1 MKLLRRSRSSP
12 DPAVVRVSCADCHT
26 PEHPGVL
33 SRLNGRLVCL
43 RCYRVAV
50 RRAA

>member
-1 MKLLRRSRSSP
+1 MKLLRRSRPSP
-12 DPAVVRVSCADCHT
+12 DPPVVRTRCADCAA

-43 RCYRVAV
+43 RCYRVGV
-50 RRAA
+50 RAA